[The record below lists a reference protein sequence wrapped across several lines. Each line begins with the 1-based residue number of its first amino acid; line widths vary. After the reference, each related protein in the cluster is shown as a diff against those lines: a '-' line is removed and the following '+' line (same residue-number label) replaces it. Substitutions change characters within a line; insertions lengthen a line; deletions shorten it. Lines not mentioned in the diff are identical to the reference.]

1 LAINIPEDKLVEIR
15 NIADIVDI
23 ISERVVLKKSGKDL
37 SGLCPFHSEKTPSFT
52 VSRSKQMFY
61 CFGCGAGGDIFNF
74 LMKHD
79 GINFTEAVESLAKR
93 YGVVLPSAPLTP
105 EQRRKLSE
113 REQLFEINQQVMAFY
128 QSCLRDADLGKK
140 ARSYLDGRGFSEKIL
155 SSFGVGY
162 APESWDR
169 LVRFLRNK
177 HRNLKPAEVLGLIV
191 PRKSDGYYDRFR
203 DRVVFPI
210 FDVTRRVVGFGGRV
224 IADGGPK
231 YLNSPESPIYH
242 KSRSLYGVHA
252 ARDRCRETGC
262 VYIVEGYLDV
272 LAMHQHGFTNTVAT
286 LGTSL
291 TVEHVRMLRRGF
303 AKKAYLVFDSDAAG
317 MRAAHR
323 SASIF
328 MDESVDAAILV
339 LPEGHDPDSF
349 LREFGARA
357 FRETSD
363 NARGTMTFLIEA
375 AIKKHGLSMEGRVRV
390 IDDLLQPLGTLS
402 DHLVR
407 SVYVRDLAERLNI
420 DESAIVDKIRRTA
433 RQSNAVTV
441 AATSKENGSFS
452 GDRIEKSSG
461 ISELFRIERQIIAMM
476 IHAPELVEHIETEGV
491 LNYFYDRR
499 LRKIGDLILSRPASA
514 RHDLNGLMHDLDDPE
529 LRELA
534 ASLAME
540 SGNWGT
546 QSCRTLIN
554 QYIGANQRRGD
565 TLLNRIRE
573 AGNCNDLDLQFSL
586 LKEKQRQIR
595 RRQ

>member
-1 LAINIPEDKLVEIR
+1 
-15 NIADIVDI
+15 
-23 ISERVVLKKSGKDL
+23 
-37 SGLCPFHSEKTPSFT
+37 
-52 VSRSKQMFY
+52 
-61 CFGCGAGGDIFNF
+61 
-74 LMKHD
+74 
-79 GINFTEAVESLAKR
+79 
-93 YGVVLPSAPLTP
+93 
-105 EQRRKLSE
+105 
-113 REQLFEINQQVMAFY
+113 
-128 QSCLRDADLGKK
+128 
-140 ARSYLDGRGFSEKIL
+140 
-155 SSFGVGY
+155 
-162 APESWDR
+162 
-169 LVRFLRNK
+169 
-177 HRNLKPAEVLGLIV
+177 
-191 PRKSDGYYDRFR
+191 
-203 DRVVFPI
+203 
-210 FDVTRRVVGFGGRV
+210 
-224 IADGGPK
+224 
-231 YLNSPESPIYH
+231 
-242 KSRSLYGVHA
+242 
-252 ARDRCRETGC
+252 
-262 VYIVEGYLDV
+262 VEGYLDV

-323 SASIF
+323 SAPIF

-357 FRETSD
+357 FREISD

-375 AIKKHGLSMEGRVRV
+375 AIKKHGLSMEGRIRV

-402 DHLVR
+402 DHLMR

-420 DESAIVDKIRRTA
+420 DESAIVEKIRRTA
-433 RQSNAVTV
+433 RQSDAGAVS
-441 AATSKENGSFS
+441 AASKENGSFS

-546 QSCRTLIN
+546 RSCRTLIN
-554 QYIGANQRRGD
+554 QYVGANQRRGD

-573 AGNCNDLDLQFSL
+573 AGDCNDLDLQFSL

>member
-1 LAINIPEDKLVEIR
+1 MAINIPEDKLVEIR

-23 ISERVVLKKSGKDL
+23 ISERVVLRKSGKDL

-52 VSRSKQMFY
+52 VSPSKQMFY
-61 CFGCGAGGDIFNF
+61 CFGCGAGGDVFNF

-79 GINFTEAVESLAKR
+79 GIGFTEAVEALAKR
-93 YGVVLPSAPLTP
+93 YGVILPSTPLSP

-113 REQLFEINQQVMAFY
+113 RELLFEINQQVMGFY
-128 QSCLRDADLGKK
+128 QSCLKDPDRGKK
-140 ARSYLDGRGFSEKIL
+140 ARVYLAGRGFSDKIL
-155 SSFGVGY
+155 ASFGVGY
-162 APESWDR
+162 APEGWDH
-169 LVRFLRNK
+169 LVRFLRKK
-177 HRNLKPAEVLGLIV
+177 HRTLKPVEVLGLII

-210 FDVTRRVVGFGGRV
+210 FDVTRRVIGFGGRV
-224 IADGGPK
+224 IDDAGPK

-272 LAMHQHGFTNTVAT
+272 LAMHQHGFANTVAT

-303 AKKAYLVFDSDAAG
+303 AKKAYLVFDSDTAG

-323 SASIF
+323 SVSIF
-328 MDESVDAAILV
+328 MNESVDAAILV

-349 LREFGARA
+349 LREFGPRA
-357 FRETSD
+357 FQEVAD
-363 NARGTMTFLIEA
+363 NSLGTMTFLMES
-375 AIKKHGLSMEGRVRV
+375 AIKKHGLSLEGRIRV
-390 IDDLLQPLGTLS
+390 IDELLQPLGALS

-407 SVYVRDLAERLNI
+407 SVYVHHLAERLGI
-420 DESAIVDKIRRTA
+420 DESAIVEKIRSASRRGDA
-433 RQSNAVTV
+433 GTV
-441 AATSKENGSFS
+441 AKTSGQNERFS
-452 GDRIEKSSG
+452 ADREEKTSG

-476 IHAPELVEHIETEGV
+476 IHSPELVDNIETEGV
-491 LNYFYDRR
+491 LNYFQDRR
-499 LRKIGDLILSRPASA
+499 LRKIGDLILRRPASVKC
-514 RHDLNGLMHDLDDPE
+514 DFNGLMNDLDDPE

-540 SGNWGT
+540 GGKWDIR
-546 QSCRTLIN
+546 SCRALLT
-554 QYIGANQRRGD
+554 QYLGANQRRGD
-565 TLLNRIRE
+565 TLLSRIRAAE
-573 AGNCNDLDLQFSL
+573 NCNDLDLQLRL

-595 RRQ
+595 RRP